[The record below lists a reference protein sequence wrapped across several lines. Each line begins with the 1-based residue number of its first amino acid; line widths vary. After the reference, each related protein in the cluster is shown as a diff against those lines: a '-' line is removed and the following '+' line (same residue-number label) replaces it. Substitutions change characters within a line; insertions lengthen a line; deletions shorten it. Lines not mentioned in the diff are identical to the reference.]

1 MVFDRLKLILV
12 PTDFSPAS
20 AGALWVAIHLA
31 KTFDAGIEL
40 FHVDVDPSIEGLSP
54 ENAFPIKFIFE
65 SVHADSR
72 KRLERM
78 GDEVRE
84 AGVPCKNVSEF
95 GRSSRAIVEQARASH
110 AGLIVIGRHPAHHLG
125 HAWLGGVAEK
135 VVEHAPCAVLVVPF
149 HAAQVL

>member
-1 MVFDRLKLILV
+1 MFEHLELILV

-20 AGALWVAIHLA
+20 AGALRVAIHLA
-31 KTFDAGIEL
+31 KTFNAGIEL

-54 ENAFPIKFIFE
+54 ENAFPIRFIFE

-78 GDEVRE
+78 ADEVRH
-84 AGVPCKNVSEF
+84 AGVPSKSVSEF

-110 AGLIVIGRHPAHHLG
+110 AGLIVIGRHQAHHLG
-125 HAWLGGVAEK
+125 HSWLGGVAGK

-149 HAAQVL
+149 QPTEPT